1 MTATRIRQNAQQKA
15 EVILSRGGLP
25 FPVTIPSS
33 VPARDAMT
41 EEEFHAMMAIGYAQA
56 KSDDSFD
63 IDDVFD
69 GLEQSS

>member
-1 MTATRIRQNAQQKA
+1 
-15 EVILSRGGLP
+15 
-25 FPVTIPSS
+25 
-33 VPARDAMT
+33 MT